1 MRNYS
6 ILFLLHL
13 VMFVALAVL
22 LSVSGPGQSLA
33 TLKWALSLCAV
44 ISLGAIAFAGF
55 RDAKAGR
62 QTREILQTVTDDHE
76 KILRDNDLPNID
88 GLRPHLLAVAG
99 RIDKLV
105 KMIQEEQ
112 AKSDDLRARIQV
124 GVKTLDEVLQGAESS
139 RCQTILSAVDVLKE
153 ATEGILRESDK
164 LRNAVHHANIGAT
177 DQQKYTSEAATA
189 MEEMNAS
196 ILESAKNAEDASKD
210 SAQAKARAESGSR
223 IVQETLAAITAVSEK
238 SDELS
243 VSIIELGGQA
253 ESIGK
258 IIDVISGIADQTNL
272 LALNA
277 AIEAAR
283 AGDAGRGFAVVAD
296 EVRKLAEKTMN
307 ATREVG
313 QEIET
318 IQTRVRRAVDQ
329 VKQTRELVAKSVVL
343 SGESGRSLEEIVLLS
358 QHSSDRTGSIAEAVG
373 QQSLVSEEISRTLT
387 EVSTISSTT
396 QSDMSDSVA
405 QIESLA
411 KRVDDL
417 TTLNLVFERIG
428 HGQVQK
434 LITDLARSESIL
446 SLRQAVQE
454 QALRK
459 VIREQDD
466 LELLYVTDAR
476 GVQIVA
482 NIPRPGMESEKDRKV
497 LGKDWSGR
505 PWFFEAMK
513 NPIPYIS
520 GVYTSQASGEP
531 CITVSTTFKDH
542 QGQVLGVVA
551 ADVRV
556 NKSPVSETRVQSH
569 PRHAGMKRMCD

>member
-1 MRNYS
+1 MKNYS

-13 VMFVALAVL
+13 VIFSALAVL
-22 LSVSGPGQSLA
+22 LGVSGPGEKLA
-33 TLKWALSLCAV
+33 TLKWVFWLCVV

-62 QTREILQTVTDDHE
+62 QTRDTLQAITEDHE
-76 KILRDNDLPNID
+76 KVLHDNVLPGID
-88 GLRPHLLAVAG
+88 GLRPHLLAVAA
-99 RIDKLV
+99 RIDNLV
-105 KMIQEEQ
+105 KNVQEEQ
-112 AKSDDLRARIQV
+112 SRSELLEARLQKSVQA
-124 GVKTLDEVLQGAESS
+124 TNEVLQGAESS
-139 RCQTILSAVDVLKE
+139 RCQTILSAVGVLKE
-153 ATEGILRESDK
+153 ATEGIQRESEK
-164 LRNAVHHANIGAT
+164 LKNAIHHANIGAA
-177 DQQKYTSEAATA
+177 DQQKFTSEAATA

-196 ILESAKNAEDASKD
+196 ILESAKNAEDASMD
-210 SAQAKARAESGSR
+210 SAQAKAKAESGSR

-238 SDELS
+238 SEELS
-243 VSIIELGGQA
+243 LSIIELGGQA

-258 IIDVISGIADQTNL
+258 IIDVISDIADQTNL

-296 EVRKLAEKTMN
+296 EVRKLAEKTMG

-313 QEIET
+313 QEVET
-318 IQTRVRRAVDQ
+318 IQNRVRRAVDQ
-329 VKQTRELVAKSVVL
+329 VKQTSELVAKSVDL

-373 QQSLVSEEISRTLT
+373 QQSLASEEISRTLT

-411 KRVDDL
+411 SRVEDL
-417 TTLNLVFERIG
+417 TTLNRVFERIG

-434 LITDLARSESIL
+434 LITDLARSKTIL
-446 SLRQAVQE
+446 SLSRTDQE
-454 QALRK
+454 QTLRK
-459 VIREQDD
+459 VIREQED

-482 NIPRPGMESEKDRKV
+482 NIPRPGMESEKDQKV
-497 LGKDWSGR
+497 LGKDWSAR
-505 PWFFEAMK
+505 PWFSEAMK
-513 NPIPYIS
+513 SPIPYIS

-531 CITVSTTFKDH
+531 CITVSTSFKDH
-542 QGQVLGVVA
+542 QGQMLGVLA

-556 NKSPVSETRVQSH
+556 NKS
-569 PRHAGMKRMCD
+569 